1 MASKLKRDTTE
12 PVRID
17 KEIVESVREQKRK
30 TGIPV
35 GKFFEKAAQEKLDR
49 EYVKSKNK

>member
-1 MASKLKRDTTE
+1 MASKLKKDTTE

-17 KEIVESVREQKRK
+17 SDVVALVRDKKKE

-35 GKFFEKAAQEKLDR
+35 GKFFEKAAREKLDR
-49 EYVKSKNK
+49 EYVKSKK